1 MRGKLQH
8 LPAAMED
15 ADRKLKTE
23 NERLA
28 QLQRL
33 EPVNEKVVKLKA
45 ELPGMRQQLDDVT
58 QRLEKLRLEVTE
70 VRRPSAPLD
79 LQVSCLREAGVCCCC
94 TLERARG
101 STVSVFV
108 R

>member
-1 MRGKLQH
+1 MRGKLQQ

-15 ADRKLKTE
+15 ADRKLKAE

-70 VRRPSAPLD
+70 VRYVGPQHRWTCRSAACERLGCVAAAHWSAREV
-79 LQVSCLREAGVCCCC
+79 LQ
-94 TLERARG
+94 
-101 STVSVFV
+101 
-108 R
+108 